1 MGTRGTS
8 RRAGVALA
16 VLAALGVGGLCRA
29 AGPAS
34 GGPDQAT
41 RKKALALNQITGSA
55 PLRGRLLELLEDR
68 AGTRKL
74 LAAAQRMARKNLGA
88 FNLNASYVLAL
99 AAHELGEVDAA
110 TTFYKLHA
118 AQSFK
123 LLSESGLAQAYGGLI
138 QLNYDYKKYAEAEKL
153 CREFL
158 SLEGT
163 DEGAIEELKPRV
175 IRRLVMTIAKQG
187 STEKALAMLDRLTK
201 ADPKNW
207 LMLALRAEVL
217 READRLEDAVKVY
230 QKVIEMV
237 GKDDRLEKRD
247 REDYAG
253 DYRYLL
259 SGLYIDLGQVD
270 KAAEQLKALLEKDP
284 NNPMYNN
291 DLGYI
296 WADHGKNLAEAE
308 KLIRKAIEEDRKLRR
323 KASPA
328 LRPGEERDNPA
339 HLDSLAWVLFKR
351 GKAKEARPYLLE
363 AVKDKEGQHTEV
375 YDHLGDVHMALGEK
389 DEAIKAWTKAVEVAG
404 PSKREQKR
412 KAEVEKKLKE
422 HQGR

>member
-1 MGTRGTS
+1 MGTRTAS
-8 RRAGVALA
+8 RRAGGALA
-16 VLAALGVGGLCRA
+16 VLVVLGAGGLCRA
-29 AGPAS
+29 AGPVPA
-34 GGPDQAT
+34 GPDEAT
-41 RKKALALNQITGSA
+41 RKKVLELNQITGTA
-55 PLRGRLLELLEDR
+55 PLRGRLLEMLEDR
-68 AGTRKL
+68 PGTKKL
-74 LAAAQRMARKNLGA
+74 LAAAQRMVRRDLGSL
-88 FNLNASYVLAL
+88 NLNASYVLAL

-158 SLEGT
+158 QLGGT

-187 STEKALAMLDRLTK
+187 STDKALALLDRITK

-217 READRLEDAVKVY
+217 READRVEEAVKVY
-230 QKVIEMV
+230 QKVIDMV
-237 GKDDRLEKRD
+237 SKDDRLGKQE

-270 KAAEQLKALLEKDP
+270 KAAELLKALLEKDP
-284 NNPMYNN
+284 NNPIYNN
-291 DLGYI
+291 DLGYV
-296 WADHGKNLAEAE
+296 WADHGKNLPQAE
-308 KLIRKAIEEDRKLRR
+308 KMIRKAIEEDRKLRR
-323 KASPA
+323 KRNPSLKPDQDK
-328 LRPGEERDNPA
+328 DNPA
-339 HLDSLAWVLFKR
+339 HLDSLGWVLFKR
-351 GKAKEARPYLLE
+351 GKAREALPYLLE
-363 AVKDKEGQHTEV
+363 AVKEKEGRHTEV
-375 YDHLGDVHMALGEK
+375 YDHLGDVQQALGETG
-389 DEAIKAWTKAVEVAG
+389 EAVKAWKKAVEVAG

-422 HQGR
+422 HMSP